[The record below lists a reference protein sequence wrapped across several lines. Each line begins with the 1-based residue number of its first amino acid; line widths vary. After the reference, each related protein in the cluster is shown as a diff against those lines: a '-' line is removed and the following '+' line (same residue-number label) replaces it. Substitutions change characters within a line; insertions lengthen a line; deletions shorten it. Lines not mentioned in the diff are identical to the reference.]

1 MTRDPR
7 FDRTVAEA
15 TGYTPRSL
23 LATPLSDDRGTVG
36 VLEVLDRRDGT
47 FTLRDL
53 DVASNLAREATIVV
67 RRGRLER
74 DATRLLRGALVALG
88 GARPDAPLSEAD
100 VDALVSAATADLTD
114 GGDEPI
120 WRLADRLAQLID
132 GDPDRVGL
140 AADWLDVL
148 LRREGR

>member
-1 MTRDPR
+1 MIAGAGLR
-7 FDRTVAEA
+7 AEVWGFSRA
-15 TGYTPRSL
+15 
-23 LATPLSDDRGTVG
+23 VQ
-36 VLEVLDRRDGT
+36 
-47 FTLRDL
+47 
-53 DVASNLAREATIVV
+53 
-67 RRGRLER
+67 
-74 DATRLLRGALVALG
+74 
-88 GARPDAPLSEAD
+88 AD

>member
-1 MTRDPR
+1 MIRVGTRD
-7 FDRTVAEA
+7 A
-15 TGYTPRSL
+15 
-23 LATPLSDDRGTVG
+23 
-36 VLEVLDRRDGT
+36 
-47 FTLRDL
+47 
-53 DVASNLAREATIVV
+53 VASNLAREATIVV

-120 WRLADRLAQLID
+120 WRLADRLARLID